1 MCRKC
6 YISASITNVITRS
19 SSCLPWCSGGGR
31 EYGHY
36 LCGTLSRACLKW
48 LQLHCPAVP
57 TEGPGL
63 VGSAVHNIKRKRS
76 PHLWIL
82 KYCFTFFKV
91 MLEPKKACL
100 KADLALQSPFCDL
113 WHLWFYNVCT
123 CFHFSVF
130 IFCTSSS
137 VEYPRGSRKH
147 AEGFKVQLTNES
159 LLIKRHQWNFCERK
173 MGNLVLPT
181 FSALS

>member
-1 MCRKC
+1 M
-6 YISASITNVITRS
+6 ITRG

-63 VGSAVHNIKRKRS
+63 VGSAVHNIKRKWS

-100 KADLALQSPFCDL
+100 RADLALQSPFCGL

-137 VEYPRGSRKH
+137 VEYPGAVESTQKVSKSSWPVKVCSSRDTSGTFVK
-147 AEGFKVQLTNES
+147 
-159 LLIKRHQWNFCERK
+159 ERW
-173 MGNLVLPT
+173 VT
-181 FSALS
+181 